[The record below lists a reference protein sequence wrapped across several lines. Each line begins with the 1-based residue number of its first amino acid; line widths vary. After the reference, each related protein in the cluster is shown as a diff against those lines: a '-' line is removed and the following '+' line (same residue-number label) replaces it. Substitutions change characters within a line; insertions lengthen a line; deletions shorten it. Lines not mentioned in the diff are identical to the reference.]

1 MVGAFVYP
9 IASAWVWGGG
19 WLQLLGFHDFAGSG
33 VVHLLGGL
41 GAFVGTII
49 LGPRIGFNSEHS
61 RDPKRIAKPKK
72 SYKKKLEKLRKR
84 KKRLPRASA
93 RVPSQTPRDESMT
106 TDRTA

>member
-72 SYKKKLEKLRKR
+72 SDKKKLEKLRKR
-84 KKRLPRASA
+84 KRRLPRASA